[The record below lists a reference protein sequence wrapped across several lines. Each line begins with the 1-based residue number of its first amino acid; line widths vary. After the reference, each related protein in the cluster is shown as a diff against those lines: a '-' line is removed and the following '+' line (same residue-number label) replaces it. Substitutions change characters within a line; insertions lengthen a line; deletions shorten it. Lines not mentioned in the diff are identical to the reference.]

1 MRSQSK
7 EHIDSLSKP
16 LQNKSKKKLSTNQS
30 FSIHKDYSFDMDI
43 SKPTPSVHRSPS
55 KRGKNGSVVPLTKK
69 RSTSRRSQERLVNKS
84 FQNDHFLENKE
95 NIPCNQ
101 QKPSTRA
108 TNTNNKE
115 SFISQT
121 KRNKINPLSRPSID
135 FSTFLSVAD
144 IELKKSDL
152 DAYSL
157 ADPKKLD
164 CENES
169 DTNSIDTTRIFKKLN
184 EYIRPQ
190 AEKRDAVAHS
200 NGFRKRVEV
209 KKEQKRHG
217 DSSILQSGENARDH
231 KNGLRD
237 VGTAKF
243 LEESFRTSQEDP
255 NMQNSS
261 LATEKES
268 RNGSFV
274 DSCSIRT
281 GLQRNRSYSI
291 AFSTRN
297 TAESFSHNESIHG
310 DSTSKEKYS
319 PASSNLKKEK
329 TPNPYLSGSNSQKEL
344 LLSHKQLNSDHDSLK
359 KFPRD
364 SSQYKVMSSFL
375 DENDKGREEKCIGS
389 ILSEISVENTSSMPN
404 NDNGFKKAGKPQEV
418 KSSGNS
424 EVQEDNNSFLLQI
437 KEMIRCRKNDED
449 RIKQLTAQLEAKE
462 SAEAQSRVK

>member
-30 FSIHKDYSFDMDI
+30 FSIHKDYSFDLDI

-108 TNTNNKE
+108 ININNKE

-121 KRNKINPLSRPSID
+121 KRNKISPLSRPSID

-190 AEKRDAVAHS
+190 AETRDS

-255 NMQNSS
+255 TMQNSGIV
-261 LATEKES
+261 TEKES
-268 RNGSFV
+268 KNGSFV

-297 TAESFSHNESIHG
+297 TTESFSHNESIHG

-329 TPNPYLSGSNSQKEL
+329 TPNPYLSGSNSQKESL
-344 LLSHKQLNSDHDSLK
+344 PSHKQLNSGHDSYK
-359 KFPRD
+359 KIQRD
-364 SSQYKVMSSFL
+364 SSQYKLMSSFL
-375 DENDKGREEKCIGS
+375 DENDKIREEKCIGS
-389 ILSEISVENTSSMPN
+389 IISEISLETISSRPN
-404 NDNGFKKAGKPQEV
+404 NSNGFKKVGKPQDV
-418 KSSGNS
+418 TNNGNS
-424 EVQEDNNSFLLQI
+424 EVQEENNSLLLQI
-437 KEMIRCRKNDED
+437 KEMIRCRKSDED
-449 RIKQLTAQLEAKE
+449 RIKQLTTQLEAKE
-462 SAEAQSRVK
+462 SAEVQFKVN